1 MTSRSFRCCVQ
12 IIAVAVM
19 VAGTAAASLSADELD
34 YARDIQPLLAKHCFV
49 CHGPDT
55 QESGLRLDM
64 RRRALAGGDSG
75 VSIVPGSSADSEFIR
90 RVSSSDED
98 VRMPPDGD
106 PLTAAEIALLRR
118 WVDDG
123 ALGIPEHAAESA
135 ADRHWAFQPIKRPAG
150 PETADTAWPRND
162 VDRFVLAQLEEHGVE
177 PSPEAPPETLIRR
190 LFLDLVGLPPTWER
204 VVEFVAD
211 TRTDAYER
219 LVDELLDSPHYGER
233 WARHWL
239 DVARYADSSGYEA
252 DTPRQIWAYRD
263 WVIGAINADMPFDQ
277 FVTEQLAGDLLPN
290 ATVSQRSATGFH
302 CNAMFDPGVRHE
314 SIIDQVNTTGAA
326 FLGLTTGCAQCHSH
340 KTDPLTHREFYQLYA
355 FFNEAAI
362 TEMKLDGE
370 FYVPPPTSD
379 PADAEGVKAAKPAT
393 TLVLNR
399 TPQSTHIFLRGESKN
414 PGDQVQPG
422 FPEFLNSRRAISASV
437 EGRVG
442 DSAELQALTRLDLAR
457 WLTSA
462 DNPLT
467 ARVNVNRVWQR
478 LLGTGL
484 VRTENDFGMQT
495 TVPAHLE
502 LLDYLA
508 SELRG
513 PDSESGQW
521 RGFKSI
527 HRLIVTSATYRQS
540 SNVRPELDD
549 ADPEHQLFA
558 RQRRFRL
565 EAESIRD
572 VALAASG
579 LLCRN
584 IGGPSVFPYQA
595 DGILENRATPATW
608 TVSEGED
615 RYRRGLYT
623 WVWRLTPH
631 PGLPL
636 FDAPDGVTACT
647 RRTLSNVPVQA
658 LTLLNGPAFVEAAR
672 AMAARIVSVGVS
684 SDTERIVAM
693 IRICLSRDPSA
704 AELALLQA
712 LIAEQRQVLES
723 HQSQAMQICQDAAP
737 PNCDAVEFATWVIA
751 SRVVMNLDEFITRE

>member
-1 MTSRSFRCCVQ
+1 VTA
-12 IIAVAVM
+12 AV
-19 VAGTAAASLSADELD
+19 VAGLTAASLSADEVEYD
-34 YARDIQPLLAKHCFV
+34 RDIQPLIQTHCYA

-55 QESGLRLDM
+55 QESGLRLDI
-64 RRRALAGGDSG
+64 RRRALAGGDGG
-75 VSIVPGSSADSEFIR
+75 VSIVPGSGADSGFIQ
-90 RVSSSDED
+90 RVFSSDED
-98 VRMPPDGD
+98 YRMPPEGDG
-106 PLTAAEIALLRR
+106 LSAAEVSLLRR
-118 WVDDG
+118 WIDLG
-123 ALGIPEHAAESA
+123 ALGIPEHAAPSA
-135 ADRHWAFQPIKRPAG
+135 ADRHWAFQPILRPAL
-150 PETADTAWPRND
+150 PTIADTAWSRND
-162 VDRFVLAQLEEHGVE
+162 IDRFVLAGLNDHDIE
-177 PSPEAPPETLIRR
+177 PSPEAAPEILIRR
-190 LFLDLVGLPPTWER
+190 LYLDLVGLPPTWER
-204 VVEFVAD
+204 VVEFTAD
-211 TRTDAYER
+211 SRTDAYER

-239 DVARYADSSGYEA
+239 DLARYADSSGYEA
-252 DTPRQIWAYRD
+252 DTPREIWAYRD
-263 WVIGAINADMPFDQ
+263 WVIGAFNADMPFDQ

-362 TEMKLDGE
+362 TEMKLNGE
-370 FYVPPPTSD
+370 FYVPPAASD
-379 PADAEGVKAAKPAT
+379 PADGEAVKVPKPAT

-399 TPQSTHIFLRGESKN
+399 TPQPTHIFVRGEPKN

-422 FPEFLNSRRAISASV
+422 FPEFLNSRRATSAPEGSV
-437 EGRVG
+437 L
-442 DSAELQALTRLDLAR
+442 DSAQSEPLTRLDLAR
-457 WLTSA
+457 WLTSV

-467 ARVNVNRVWQR
+467 ARVTVNRVWQR

-495 TVPAHLE
+495 TVPVHLE

-513 PDSESGQW
+513 SDSEAAQW
-521 RGFKSI
+521 RGFKSL

-540 SNVRPELDD
+540 SNVRPELDE

-572 VALAASG
+572 VALVTSG
-579 LLCRN
+579 LLCQK

-608 TVSEGED
+608 TISEGED

-658 LTLLNGPAFVEAAR
+658 LTLLNGPTFVEAAR
-672 AMAARIVSVGVS
+672 AMAARVVSVAAI
-684 SDTERIVAM
+684 SDTERVVNLM
-693 IRICLSRDPSA
+693 RICLSREPSS
-704 AELALLQA
+704 AELTLLHA
-712 LIAEQRQVLES
+712 LITEQRQVLETN
-723 HQSQAMQICQDAAP
+723 QSQALQICQDAVP

-751 SRVVMNLDEFITRE
+751 CRVVMNLDEFITRE